1 VLESRRQLQKRTAK
15 GPDEVI
21 GIPKYLQLHEALLLL
36 EALCKLACAHPDSA
50 RSVML
55 TPGDTIR
62 ATIGLKKGRSQ
73 WQRK

>member
-1 VLESRRQLQKRTAK
+1 VPAGRFEAV
-15 GPDEVI
+15 GAVIFNEIAHGDEFAV
-21 GIPKYLQLHEALLLL
+21 H
-36 EALCKLACAHPDSA
+36 SA
-50 RSVML
+50 RSMML

>member
-1 VLESRRQLQKRTAK
+1 
-15 GPDEVI
+15 
-21 GIPKYLQLHEALLLL
+21 LHEALLLL